1 MRRRSIWLRLGL
13 AFVLGVIFACGGIL
27 FLLGRVTGSSAGSVD
42 FFRALTVIQHSY
54 VGDVD
59 ASRLWEG
66 AITGMVDSLGDPHS
80 IYMDEAMYT
89 EFQSA
94 TSGSFGGVGL
104 VVGKKDDQLVVISPI
119 EGTPGELAG
128 VKSGDI
134 IIAIDGQD
142 TASLNLTEAVG
153 KIRGEEG
160 STVVL
165 RIQRG
170 DELREYNIV
179 RENIKIHAVG
189 GKMLDDSIGYLRIT
203 NFNETVVDELKA
215 EYARLEAEGMKRII
229 LDLRD
234 NPGGLLTESVGV
246 AEMFVKQGPVVSIVE
261 HDGTKTVYESQ
272 SNGCPYPIV
281 VLVNHGSASAA
292 EIVAGAVQDTQAG
305 ILMGT
310 KTYGKGSVQSLMP
323 LTKGAVKLTIAKYYT
338 PNERLIDGIGL
349 EPDVVIEAS
358 ETERQDK
365 VLERAI
371 EYLKTK

>member
-1 MRRRSIWLRLGL
+1 
-13 AFVLGVIFACGGIL
+13 
-27 FLLGRVTGSSAGSVD
+27 
-42 FFRALTVIQHSY
+42 
-54 VGDVD
+54 
-59 ASRLWEG
+59 
-66 AITGMVDSLGDPHS
+66 MVDSLGDPHS

-94 TSGSFGGVGL
+94 TSGMFGGVGL
-104 VVGKKDDQLVVISPI
+104 VVGKKDNQLVVISPI

-160 STVVL
+160 STVTL

-170 DELREYNIV
+170 DELRDYNIV
-179 RENIKIHAVG
+179 RENIKLHSVG

-203 NFNETVVDELKA
+203 NFNETVVDELKT

-272 SNGCPYPIV
+272 SEGCSYPIV

-310 KTYGKGSVQSLMP
+310 KTYGKGSVQSLIP

-349 EPDVVIEAS
+349 EPDVIVEAS
-358 ETERQDK
+358 ETDRKDK
-365 VLERAI
+365 VLETAI